1 MSNTKEKNLSRQV
14 ENQQKT
20 IDALSR
26 QVKTIE
32 YASTPI
38 FSRYERKQNVSP
50 EGRFRIEPYQGSA
63 LPDKCQVGE
72 MLFFGGVLYIGIEHD
87 IWGNPVRTAPF
98 EKTIAVNTDDM
109 SIVDTTINAMSN
121 YIILNNSTAG
131 SLNLTGLSA
140 SNVDAGYEML
150 LLNKS
155 AQDIVIKN
163 NTTSSAANRFF
174 TLSGADVTL
183 NQHESIKLIYRA
195 DSTRTAWQEI

>member
-1 MSNTKEKNLSRQV
+1 MSNTKEKNLSHQV

-20 IDALSR
+20 IDQLSR

-32 YASTPI
+32 YASTPV

-121 YIILNNSTAG
+121 YIILNNSTGG